1 VTPIYQQLTAG
12 WPRYHQ
18 PQPPQEAPVSLADD
32 VKQVTGFLESHILGR
47 AAELEANPV
56 VQELEAAAL
65 GPQFEQVIAG
75 LVKDLAA
82 MFAQAPAAP
91 QPADG
96 EPAQVPG

>member
-1 VTPIYQQLTAG
+1 MTDAIYQQIKAG

-18 PQPPQEAPVSLADD
+18 PQPPQEAPMSLAAD
-32 VKQVTGFLESHILGR
+32 VTQVRDFLEQHVLGR

-56 VQELEAAAL
+56 VQALEAAAL

-82 MFAQAPAAP
+82 MFTSAPAP
-91 QPADG
+91 QPA
-96 EPAQVPG
+96 PADAPVAG